1 MFASCRFMGGADFT
15 DCTCT
20 TSADFSGTVYWDNAH
35 FDCTVFTTAPVFTR
49 ARFTPDAAMTSVE
62 TLSAGAPLTAGEG
75 ELPPGARRLTDWRD
89 VEHGRT

>member
-1 MFASCRFMGGADFT
+1 MVASCRCMGDADFT

-35 FDCTVFTTAPVFTR
+35 FDRTVFATAPVFTR
-49 ARFTPDAAMTSVE
+49 ARFTPAAAMTSVE
-62 TLSAGAPLTAGEG
+62 ALSAGVPLTAGDR